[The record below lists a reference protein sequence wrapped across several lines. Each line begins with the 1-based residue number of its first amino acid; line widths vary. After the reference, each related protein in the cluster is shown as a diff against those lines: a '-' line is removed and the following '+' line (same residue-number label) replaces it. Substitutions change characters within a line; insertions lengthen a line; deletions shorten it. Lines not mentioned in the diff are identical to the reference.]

1 MSFADKLSIL
11 RILLIPLFVSLLFYF
26 NQERLYLRY
35 IVLVVFVIAV
45 LSDFLDGLVAR
56 IKKEKSK
63 IGQVVDPLADKLL
76 LLAAF
81 ISLYALRNALP
92 LKHQLPLSMVL
103 VVVSRDLVI
112 LLGVGILYFLKI
124 EISISPTILGKLT
137 TFFQMFTILA
147 LLTDFFLF
155 PLIWKI
161 ALIFTLISGIDYFLM
176 GVKAINAKNNP
187 SSV

>member
-1 MSFADKLSIL
+1 
-11 RILLIPLFVSLLFYF
+11 
-26 NQERLYLRY
+26 
-35 IVLVVFVIAV
+35 VIAV

-112 LLGVGILYFLKI
+112 LLGVGIL
-124 EISISPTILGKLT
+124 
-137 TFFQMFTILA
+137 
-147 LLTDFFLF
+147 
-155 PLIWKI
+155 
-161 ALIFTLISGIDYFLM
+161 
-176 GVKAINAKNNP
+176 
-187 SSV
+187 